1 MIKINQAGGTLIMKK
16 VLVLSGSPRIQGN
29 SSILCDEFIR
39 GAQEAGNVV
48 EKIYVTKKKV
58 GGCLGCN
65 ACYRNGG
72 ICVQKDDMSE
82 IQEKMLDA
90 DVIVLSSPIYFYSMT
105 SQMKAV
111 IDRTYSFYQG
121 LSGKTFYFII
131 TCAAPEEGFTD
142 TMIDSLRGFTKCVPD
157 SVEGGIIMGLGNNDP
172 GDVKNTSAMENAYEM
187 GRQI

>member
-1 MIKINQAGGTLIMKK
+1 MIKINQSGGTLIMKK
-16 VLVLSGSPRIQGN
+16 VLVLSGSPRIKGN

-58 GGCLGCN
+58 GGCFGCN
-65 ACYRNGG
+65 VCYTNGG
-72 ICVQKDDMSE
+72 SCVQKDDMAE
-82 IQEKMLDA
+82 IQEKMLNA

-121 LSGKTFYFII
+121 LAGKTFYFII
-131 TCAAPEEGFTD
+131 TCAAPEESFTE

-157 SVEGGIIMGLGNNDP
+157 SVEGGIVLGLGNNDA
-172 GDVKNTSAMENAYEM
+172 GDVKTTSVMKNAYEM